1 MNNLSTTQ
9 QIQLVTSGFSIDDVK
24 IANSFFDI
32 QHAEVTLMPNQSA
45 HYIYS
50 IGINTQPPSYTEIR
64 GIIDYLFQ
72 IASWA
77 LLYVAMT
84 TSIEPTPSA
93 LPTWIIATAVI
104 VVVIVLIVAL
114 LMIKRGKR

>member
-9 QIQLVTSGFSIDDVK
+9 QIQLVTSGFSIYDVK

-50 IGINTQPPSYTEIR
+50 IGINTQPPCYTEIR
-64 GIIDYLFQ
+64 GIID
-72 IASWA
+72 WW
-77 LLYVAMT
+77 VMH
-84 TSIEPTPSA
+84 
-93 LPTWIIATAVI
+93 
-104 VVVIVLIVAL
+104 
-114 LMIKRGKR
+114 